1 MAYVFYDRGNNKNMK
16 YYSFETITRTLKESL
31 KHFLLDNNI
40 YFEIS
45 SAAAMWHFEIFTDSD
60 GVEMINEFLDNTTI

>member
-1 MAYVFYDRGNNKNMK
+1 MYSILRGNNKNMK
-16 YYSFETITRTLKESL
+16 YYSFETIARSLKDRL

-45 SAAAMWHFEIFTDSD
+45 SATTMWHFEIFTDAN

>member
-1 MAYVFYDRGNNKNMK
+1 MK
-16 YYSFETITRTLKESL
+16 YYSFETMIKSL
-31 KHFLLDNNI
+31 KDQLKGFLLDNNI

-45 SAAAMWHFEIFTDSD
+45 SATGWHFEIFTDAN

>member
-1 MAYVFYDRGNNKNMK
+1 MK

-45 SAAAMWHFEIFTDSD
+45 SAAAMWHFEILTDAN
-60 GVEMINEFLDNTTI
+60 GVDMINEFLDNTTI

>member
-1 MAYVFYDRGNNKNMK
+1 MK
-16 YYSFETITRTLKESL
+16 YYSFETIARSLKDTL

-45 SAAAMWHFEIFTDSD
+45 GVAAGWHFEILTDSD
-60 GVEMINEFLDNTTI
+60 GVEMINDFLDNSTI